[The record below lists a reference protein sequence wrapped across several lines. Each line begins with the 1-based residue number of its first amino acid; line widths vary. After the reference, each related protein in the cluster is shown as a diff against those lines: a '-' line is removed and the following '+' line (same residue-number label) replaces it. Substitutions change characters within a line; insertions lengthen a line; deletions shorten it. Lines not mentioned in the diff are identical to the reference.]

1 MFKNYSKPISK
12 GEEKH
17 KTEVELCEMADSVVG
32 IGPKLSEAF
41 RSYLRSSNK
50 DDNVLDVTPGVF
62 EVFETVNQVPNER
75 QQRNVLV
82 FGRGDEDFELLIGFD
97 IAGRAIA
104 TLQDTLLVFVG
115 APEFKALVSG
125 SRSCS
130 HANPIWPMIGGRG
143 GGGLMKSRE
152 IYTGVTVIC
161 VYP

>member
-32 IGPKLSEAF
+32 VGPKLSEAF

-82 FGRGDEDFELLIGFD
+82 LGRGDEEDFELLIGFD

-104 TLQDTLLVFVG
+104 ALQDTLLVFVG

-130 HANPIWPMIGGRG
+130 HANPIWPMIRG
-143 GGGLMKSRE
+143 GGGVMKSRE
-152 IYTGVTVIC
+152 IYPGVTVIC
-161 VYP
+161 VSP